1 MSSID
6 LYVIYN
12 DIFGIAPESKKSSF
26 KKFFPTKKESDF
38 KNKIDLLYEEYY
50 SLMGSYVYDPAI
62 YAEAT
67 KNVVCAYE
75 HNKDNLISVYFEYNK
90 LLIKKY
96 KLDIAIEYPPIPV
109 MNTYERLMFIAKYL
123 QKKEHKV
130 SDLENIL
137 WQSQRTIAKDMA
149 RLQSEEDAL
158 KVCGQKFVIKEMDRS
173 MGHVSFGSTAHP
185 LFLTCNLTQ
194 VITTLEGLRQMSERP
209 EFTGY
214 ALPMAQNIWRQLS
227 DYAKERIFY
236 VMENLLNQDVQWY
249 EDLDSYNEYSYR
261 TEAECCKD
269 GPEILMYCLK
279 GRGDDRKRR
288 CNIEYSVSDEESEF
302 LTDVEVLGMSEGDS
316 WKVSV
321 GGKERILEGKRIIRS
336 SFHKENMF

>member
-1 MSSID
+1 MSGID
-6 LYVIYN
+6 LYMIYN
-12 DIFGIAPESKKSSF
+12 DIFGSKTEGKKGSF
-26 KKFFPTKKESDF
+26 KKHFSSHKESDF
-38 KNKIDLLYEEYY
+38 KKKIDLLYDEYC

-67 KNVVCAYE
+67 KNVVCRYE

-90 LLIKKY
+90 LLMKKY
-96 KLDIAIEYPPIPV
+96 QLDINIKYPPIPV
-109 MNTYERLMFIAKYL
+109 MNTFERLMFIAKYL
-123 QKKEHKV
+123 QVKEHKV
-130 SDLENIL
+130 SDLEDIL

-149 RLQSEEDAL
+149 RLQAEEDAL
-158 KVCGQKFVIKEMDRS
+158 QVCGQKFFIKEMDRS

-249 EDLDSYNEYSYR
+249 EDLDSYNEHSYR

-279 GRGDDRKRR
+279 GRGDNQKRR